1 MIIDVFYYYFYG
13 FVMPLCICW
22 AWLEFRICMNSCVD
36 LILYLFGI
44 YGTIILL
51 RIFYMW
57 YTGVGICKIIGLIGL
72 PCLWGFILPYMYQG
86 L

>member
-1 MIIDVFYYYFYG
+1 MLVKRFLISIDA
-13 FVMPLCICW
+13 VMHL
-22 AWLEFRICMNSCVD
+22 LGRYEFRICMNSCVD

-51 RIFYMW
+51 RIFNMW
-57 YTGVGICKIIGLIGL
+57 YTGVGICEIIGLIGL
-72 PCLWGFILPYMYQG
+72 PSLWGFIIPYIYTG

>member
-1 MIIDVFYYYFYG
+1 MFVKRFSTSSDVVIHLFG
-13 FVMPLCICW
+13 GVT
-22 AWLEFRICMNSCVD
+22 ICMNSCVD

-51 RIFYMW
+51 WIFHML
-57 YTGVGICKIIGLIGL
+57 YTGVGICEIIGLIGL
-72 PCLWGFILPYMYQG
+72 PCLWGFILPYLYPG